1 VDFRQKVLSGLYW
14 TGAARLLGQIWSWA
28 ITIVVIRLLTP
39 ADYGLLA
46 MATVFVEFFGMMAQ
60 FGVGTALVQAA
71 EIDERKLRQMFGFA
85 IVVNVGLFAAMYFGA
100 PLIAVFFEEPRLVE
114 IVRVLAVPFLVG
126 IFAMIPEVQLSRKL
140 DYKTLSLIGLTS
152 AIAASLTTLVL
163 ALMGAGVWSLVWGSL
178 VAAGWSTV
186 SLNLVSPFFKL
197 PEFSYRGTRALM
209 LFGGNVTITRILWF
223 WYSQADIIIAGKLF
237 GKDLLGT
244 YSVSM
249 HLATLP
255 ATKLSTIINQVS
267 FPAFARIQHDRE
279 RYASS
284 FLLVVRLLSFVVF
297 PMLWGMSSIAPEL
310 VQVLLGEK
318 WLAAT
323 VPLQL
328 LALIMP
334 VHTFAPF
341 MNTAADA
348 MGRADISTKQV
359 FIASLV
365 MPVAFIIGSQ
375 WGLIGLAL
383 AWVIAFPVVFAA
395 AMMLFLPV
403 IGLRASDLLGAMA
416 PPVCACAGM
425 YGAVT
430 LARLILGPEVN
441 DVVRMTALVLT
452 GMAAYGA
459 LTAIFNRDGCGEV
472 IRTLRGQRG

>member
-1 VDFRQKVLSGLYW
+1 MDFRQKVLSGLYW

-28 ITIVVIRLLTP
+28 ITIVVIRLLSP

-100 PLIAVFFEEPRLVE
+100 PLVAVFFEEPRLVE

-186 SLNLVSPFFKL
+186 SLNLVSPFLKW

-209 LFGGNVTITRILWF
+209 LFGGNVTIARILWF
-223 WYSQADIIIAGKLF
+223 WYSQADIIIAGKLL
-237 GKDLLGT
+237 GKELLGT

-249 HLATLP
+249 HLANLP

-267 FPAFARIQHDRE
+267 FPAFARIQRDRE

-297 PMLWGMSSIAPEL
+297 PVLWGMSSIAPEL

-334 VHTFAPF
+334 VHMFAPF

-416 PPVCACAGM
+416 PPVCTCAGM

-452 GMAAYGA
+452 GMAVYGA
-459 LTAIFNRDGCGEV
+459 LTAIFNRDGCREV